1 MPEVEEKQ
9 VFDGERANLLVKELR
24 KNFNSGRTKSY
35 EWRISQLESIA
46 KMLEEKEK
54 DITEALHKDLAKPPF
69 EAFISEV
76 NTFYFSFLPFSSF
89 HASSEKSQV

>member
-9 VFDGERANLLVKELR
+9 VFDGEKAKLMVKELR

-46 KMLEEKEK
+46 KMLVEKEK
-54 DITEALHKDLAKPPF
+54 DITEALQKDLAKPPF
-69 EAFISEV
+69 ETFIAEV
-76 NTFYFSFLPFSSF
+76 NFF
-89 HASSEKSQV
+89 